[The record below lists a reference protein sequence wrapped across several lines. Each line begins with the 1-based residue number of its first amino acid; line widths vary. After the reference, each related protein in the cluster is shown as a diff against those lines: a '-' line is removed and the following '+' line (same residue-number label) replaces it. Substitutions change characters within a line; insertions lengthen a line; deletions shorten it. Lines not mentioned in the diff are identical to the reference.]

1 MENITL
7 FVSIVIIVFGVLQ
20 IVLFFKLWGMTND
33 VKKISLKQSP
43 SKADELI
50 DEAQLLCLD
59 GEKEKAFRCYKQS
72 FLMSIVELYNNISQ
86 KYNVALKEDRANM
99 WKLHYPNIVRFYK
112 SKISFT
118 DFTLNYKDYDTFDK
132 VDNIFSKG

>member
-20 IVLFFKLWGMTND
+20 IVLFFKLWEMTND
-33 VKKISLKQSP
+33 VKKQLKAISIKSRRM
-43 SKADELI
+43 I